1 MPKGQGNSVMQ
12 GWNAIAAMPIFSLS
26 SLNALMHLGLMPLR
40 DRLIEN
46 YSQIFA
52 TKSIL
57 LEFLRYASGRV
68 RLSEAGP
75 NNFFGS

>member
-1 MPKGQGNSVMQ
+1 MQ
-12 GWNAIAAMPIFSLS
+12 GGDEIATVPIVSLS

-46 YSQIFA
+46 YLQSFA

-68 RLSEAGP
+68 RLSEAAP